1 MAPEPPLLTMSGIT
15 KSFPGV
21 RALDGVDLDV
31 QAGEVHCLLG
41 QNGAGKSTLIKVL
54 AGAHQPDGGTIGWR
68 GEPVTLRSPIAA
80 MRLGIATIYQ
90 ELDLVEG
97 LSVAENVH
105 LGHEPTAA
113 GFVVRGKAAKASTA
127 QLLRRLGHPE
137 IDPARLVG
145 ELSAAQQQIVSMARA
160 LSHDVRLIVMD
171 EPSAALDPDEVDN
184 LFRIVGDL
192 TADGVAVVYISH
204 RLEEIRRI
212 GDRVTVLKDGRAVAG
227 GLPAKS
233 TPTREVVALMT
244 GRNVEYL
251 FPQRPTRGPTSEPV
265 LTVQGLRRAGEFEPL
280 DLELRPGEIVGLA
293 GLVGSGRS
301 EILETIY
308 GARKST
314 AGRVSVDGRVLRPG
328 SVRAAVRAGLG
339 LAPEERKAQ
348 GLLMLESVTRNVSV
362 SSMSRFSRGGWI
374 DRSAERGAARA
385 ATRELSL
392 RPNNPSV
399 PIRTLSGGNQQK
411 AVLARWLLR
420 GCRVLLLDE
429 PTRGVDVGARAE
441 LYAVIRRLA
450 DEGLAVLLVSS
461 EVPEVLGLADRVLVL
476 REGRVVH
483 GARPGA
489 RRTPR
494 TRPCHGRKPGVMTQP
509 VSPPRGSTDK
519 MSPMGELPAWRSLAA
534 RADVR
539 TLSLLGVLVALIVI
553 GGITKPDEFLDTR
566 NLQLVLTQ
574 ASVIGVVTVGMTFV
588 ITSGGIDLSVGAIV
602 ALSSVWATT
611 VATQEYG
618 FAGVLFTAVLVG
630 VGCGLVN
637 GLLIAYGG
645 MVPFIA
651 TLAMLASARG
661 LALQITDGKTQIV
674 SIDGILK
681 LGERDSYILGIPPL
695 VLVFAVVTIIGWLI
709 LNRTTFGRRT
719 VAVGGN
725 AEAARLAGIDVRR
738 QRLYLYLLSGLCC
751 GIAAFLLIILSGSG
765 QNTNGNLY
773 ELDAIA
779 AAIIGGTLLSGGRG
793 TITGSVLGVLIFTT
807 ITDIFAL
814 NNLQS
819 DVQQIAKGAIIVAA
833 VLVQRR
839 TAASTT

>member
-1 MAPEPPLLTMSGIT
+1 MAPEPPLLSMSGIT

-54 AGAHQPDGGTIGWR
+54 AGAHQPDDGVINWR

-105 LGHEPTAA
+105 LGHEPTTA
-113 GFVVRGKAAKASTA
+113 GFVVRGRTAKTATAA
-127 QLLRRLGHPE
+127 LLGRLGHPE
-137 IDPARLVG
+137 VDPGRLVG

-171 EPSAALDPDEVDN
+171 EPSAALDPEEVDN

-192 TADGVAVVYISH
+192 TAAGVAVVYISH

-233 TPTREVVALMT
+233 TPTSEVVALMT
-244 GRNVEYL
+244 GRNVEYV
-251 FPQRPTRGPTSEPV
+251 FPERPPTPRDAAGPPV
-265 LTVQGLRRAGEFEPL
+265 LEVQGLAREGEFAPV
-280 DLELRPGEIVGLA
+280 DLTVRPGEIVGLA

-308 GARKST
+308 GARRPT
-314 AGRVSVDGRVLRPG
+314 AGQVLVDGHVLRPG

-348 GLLMLESVTRNVSV
+348 ALLLLESVTRNVSV
-362 SSMSRFSRGGWI
+362 SSMSRFAHGGWL
-374 DRSAERGAARA
+374 DRRAELAAARA

-392 RPNNPSV
+392 RPDNPSV
-399 PIRTLSGGNQQK
+399 PVRTLSGGNQQK

-441 LYAVIRRLA
+441 LYAVVRRLA

-483 GARPGA
+483 TAPARELDEHRVLDLVMEGA
-489 RRTPR
+489 
-494 TRPCHGRKPGVMTQP
+494 P
-509 VSPPRGSTDK
+509 VAST
-519 MSPMGELPAWRSLAA
+519 SSAA
-534 RADVR
+534 
-539 TLSLLGVLVALIVI
+539 
-553 GGITKPDEFLDTR
+553 
-566 NLQLVLTQ
+566 
-574 ASVIGVVTVGMTFV
+574 
-588 ITSGGIDLSVGAIV
+588 
-602 ALSSVWATT
+602 
-611 VATQEYG
+611 
-618 FAGVLFTAVLVG
+618 
-630 VGCGLVN
+630 
-637 GLLIAYGG
+637 
-645 MVPFIA
+645 
-651 TLAMLASARG
+651 
-661 LALQITDGKTQIV
+661 
-674 SIDGILK
+674 
-681 LGERDSYILGIPPL
+681 GERGP
-695 VLVFAVVTIIGWLI
+695 
-709 LNRTTFGRRT
+709 
-719 VAVGGN
+719 
-725 AEAARLAGIDVRR
+725 
-738 QRLYLYLLSGLCC
+738 
-751 GIAAFLLIILSGSG
+751 
-765 QNTNGNLY
+765 
-773 ELDAIA
+773 
-779 AAIIGGTLLSGGRG
+779 
-793 TITGSVLGVLIFTT
+793 
-807 ITDIFAL
+807 
-814 NNLQS
+814 
-819 DVQQIAKGAIIVAA
+819 
-833 VLVQRR
+833 
-839 TAASTT
+839 AS

>member
-1 MAPEPPLLTMSGIT
+1 MAPELPLLTMSGIT

-68 GEPVTLRSPIAA
+68 GEPVTLKSPIAA

-90 ELDLVEG
+90 ELDLVEH

-105 LGHEPTAA
+105 LGHEPTTA
-113 GFVVRGKAAKASTA
+113 GFVVRGKAARASTA
-127 QLLRRLGHPE
+127 ALLKRLGHPE

-244 GRNVEYL
+244 GRNVEYV
-251 FPQRPTRGPTSEPV
+251 FPDRPPAPPPEATTPV
-265 LTVQGLRRAGEFEPL
+265 LEVRGLARDGEFEAL
-280 DLELRPGEIVGLA
+280 DLDVRPGEIVGLA

-308 GARKST
+308 GARRPS
-314 AGRVSVDGRVLRPG
+314 AGEVRVDGRPLRTG

-348 GLLMLESVTRNVSV
+348 ALLMLESVTRNVSV
-362 SSMSRFSRGGWI
+362 STMSRFARVGWI
-374 DRSAERGAARA
+374 DRGAEYRAARA

-392 RPNNPSV
+392 RPDNPAV
-399 PIRTLSGGNQQK
+399 PVRTLSGGNQQK

-441 LYAVIRRLA
+441 LYAVVRRLA

-483 GARPGA
+483 TAPARDLDEH
-489 RRTPR
+489 RVLDL
-494 TRPCHGRKPGVMTQP
+494 VMEGSP
-509 VSPPRGSTDK
+509 V
-519 MSPMGELPAWRSLAA
+519 
-534 RADVR
+534 
-539 TLSLLGVLVALIVI
+539 
-553 GGITKPDEFLDTR
+553 
-566 NLQLVLTQ
+566 
-574 ASVIGVVTVGMTFV
+574 
-588 ITSGGIDLSVGAIV
+588 
-602 ALSSVWATT
+602 
-611 VATQEYG
+611 
-618 FAGVLFTAVLVG
+618 
-630 VGCGLVN
+630 
-637 GLLIAYGG
+637 
-645 MVPFIA
+645 
-651 TLAMLASARG
+651 ASAASPAG
-661 LALQITDGKTQIV
+661 AAGSATGAAGPAT
-674 SIDGILK
+674 
-681 LGERDSYILGIPPL
+681 GE
-695 VLVFAVVTIIGWLI
+695 
-709 LNRTTFGRRT
+709 GRP
-719 VAVGGN
+719 
-725 AEAARLAGIDVRR
+725 
-738 QRLYLYLLSGLCC
+738 
-751 GIAAFLLIILSGSG
+751 
-765 QNTNGNLY
+765 
-773 ELDAIA
+773 
-779 AAIIGGTLLSGGRG
+779 
-793 TITGSVLGVLIFTT
+793 
-807 ITDIFAL
+807 
-814 NNLQS
+814 
-819 DVQQIAKGAIIVAA
+819 
-833 VLVQRR
+833 
-839 TAASTT
+839 AS